1 MSCRHSA
8 CTDRKAVV
16 GPGRGFENGIETMS
30 RKSAKRDRPV
40 DRVAYV
46 TGGTRECPRPP
57 GKLSVVVKEALVD
70 QLIDFPHLRK
80 FAAD

>member
-1 MSCRHSA
+1 MSLAGRVSA
-8 CTDRKAVV
+8 LA
-16 GPGRGFENGIETMS
+16 
-30 RKSAKRDRPV
+30 
-40 DRVAYV
+40 
-46 TGGTRECPRPP
+46 RPP